1 MNLGARA
8 REVNLKGRAYFLRIV
23 GGGCSELP
31 ARYLEFVG
39 WCGGLWCVCVIGVLS
54 ILVVSLG

>member
-23 GGGCSELP
+23 GGGVPSCPHVIWNLWGS
-31 ARYLEFVG
+31 VG
-39 WCGGLWCVCVIGVLS
+39 DCG
-54 ILVVSLG
+54 VSV